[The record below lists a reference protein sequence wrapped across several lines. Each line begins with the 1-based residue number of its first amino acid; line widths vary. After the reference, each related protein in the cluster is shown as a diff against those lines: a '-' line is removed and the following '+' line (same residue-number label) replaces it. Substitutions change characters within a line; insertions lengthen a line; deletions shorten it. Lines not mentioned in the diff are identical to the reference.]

1 MLEETGFIAREEGD
15 EFLIL
20 TCPWCWQDMIFTQR
34 ADPVVIREAATT
46 HVDHCTDKYKRYARH
61 PRMLGVAVA
70 GR

>member
-20 TCPWCWQDMIFTQR
+20 TCPECHTRIIFTQR
-34 ADPVVIREAATT
+34 VDSAVIHETANNHVGRCDAESHDHRPRVAEAAI
-46 HVDHCTDKYKRYARH
+46 
-61 PRMLGVAVA
+61 A

>member
-20 TCPWCWQDMIFTQR
+20 TCPGCNSNIIFTQR
-34 ADPVVIREAATT
+34 ADPAVIHEAANNHADRCGTEPQS
-46 HVDHCTDKYKRYARH
+46 H
-61 PRMLGVAVA
+61 PPRLAKAAIA